1 MEFRETAME
10 PIRKLTDYDGV
21 TPQSVTQTGSAEISN
36 LSKSYAAVL
45 GEIITKSNI
54 GRQQLDPEDT
64 KIAISIWYEVLYG
77 VVPEQRLNDCYLHAV
92 RTRNN
97 TFAMQPSE
105 LATAWGEIR
114 NSEMYKRVSDNRQLT
129 HGFCEKCNNTG
140 TEPIRNDRGVIISA
154 RTCIH

>member
-1 MEFRETAME
+1 
-10 PIRKLTDYDGV
+10 
-21 TPQSVTQTGSAEISN
+21 
-36 LSKSYAAVL
+36 VL

-64 KIAISIWYEVLYG
+64 KIAIGIWYEVLCG
-77 VVPEQRLNDCYLHAV
+77 VVPERRLNDCYLHAV

-114 NSEMYKRVSDNRQLT
+114 NSEMYKRVPDNRLLT

-140 TEPIRNDRGVIISA
+140 TEPIRNERGVIISA
-154 RTCIH
+154 RHCSH

>member
-1 MEFRETAME
+1 
-10 PIRKLTDYDGV
+10 
-21 TPQSVTQTGSAEISN
+21 
-36 LSKSYAAVL
+36 VL

-64 KIAISIWYEVLYG
+64 KITIGIWYEILYS

-97 TFAMQPSE
+97 TFAMQPGE

-114 NSEMYKRVSDNRQLT
+114 NGEMYKRIPDNRQLT
-129 HGFCEKCNNTG
+129 HGFCDKCNNTG
-140 TEPIRNDRGVIISA
+140 TFLVRDNEGRIKGGRPCS
-154 RTCIH
+154 H